1 MNTQNILEANEIRV
15 YLSPSLK
22 MSAWGLTVGSVPE
35 MVIDQWEKKQVV
47 SCHENLALLRVYW
60 RLDISDRNPNVY
72 FLLWRT
78 TFKWIAKII
87 LIPISIDL
95 MKITVTICYFGNLII
110 IIWTTQK
117 ALSMTNCLYTG
128 LD

>member
-1 MNTQNILEANEIRV
+1 
-15 YLSPSLK
+15 
-22 MSAWGLTVGSVPE
+22 

-47 SCHENLALLRVYW
+47 SRHENLALLRVYW

-72 FLLWRT
+72 FPLWRT

-95 MKITVTICYFGNLII
+95 MKISYYLLFWESYYYHMDNTKSIKY
-110 IIWTTQK
+110 
-117 ALSMTNCLYTG
+117 
-128 LD
+128 D